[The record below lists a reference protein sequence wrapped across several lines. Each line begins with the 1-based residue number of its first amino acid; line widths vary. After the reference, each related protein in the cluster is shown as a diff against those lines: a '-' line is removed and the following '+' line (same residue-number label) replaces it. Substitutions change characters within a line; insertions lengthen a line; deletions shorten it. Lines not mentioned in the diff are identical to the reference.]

1 MSTRPNAEAE
11 WEARIAHIETAPPA
25 PESWEVQR
33 HHPHRLHLH
42 DGEPWSLVEDRRD
55 EIARVIQAAWHEN
68 RHGWLLQDIAAR
80 HIADAL
86 LPVVDAMIRQAQAE
100 ALEGAAHYLD
110 DGDAQMVEV
119 ALGGAPYVHR
129 VLCDRAA
136 ALRVTTDKPDVT
148 ETEKRTP

>member
-42 DGEPWSLVEDRRD
+42 DGEPWSLVDGGRR
-55 EIARVIQAAWHEN
+55 EQLVAALN
-68 RHGWLLQDIAAR
+68 RKAAQCPNGPAFWER
-80 HIADAL
+80 LADAL